1 MCAASDSSSVRLPD
15 FTRTTTFRG
24 AVAVAAMFAVYMLLL
39 FAVIYWLTG
48 RYLTAR
54 SDAVVEQQ
62 AEVFAAGNLEERL
75 IAIDQLLRQDPRGV
89 QYAGLFEPDGRRIA
103 GNLPRVPPELT
114 TDGPARGA
122 VIPVGAGGADRRVVR
137 AAAHTVP
144 GGGVLVIGRDVD
156 ETVQITEIVGGTLA
170 LGLIPAFCL
179 SIAAGLLL
187 SVRAQR
193 RVASVNRSVQRI
205 VAGDL
210 RERLPLRGVDDP
222 FDRLATIVNGM
233 LDRIEA
239 LVQEVAGVGD
249 DIAHDLRTPLTRAR
263 VALDRGRANA
273 RTLEESNAV
282 IDRAIAGLDQSLSIV
297 TALLRIAE
305 IEHTRRLS
313 GFGEVAL
320 ANMLREVCDLYE
332 PIADEKGVAL
342 EVRIDAEATVH
353 GDRDLLVE
361 AIANLVD
368 NAIKF
373 TPKGGK
379 VQLALLDRDRES
391 IVRVSDTGPGI
402 SEEERDQ
409 VLRRFY
415 RSDPSR
421 QAKGVGLG
429 LSLVAAILKL
439 HGFRLAITP
448 GPGFVAEIICP
459 RVR

>member
-1 MCAASDSSSVRLPD
+1 MCAASDSFSVRLPD

-24 AVAVAAMFAVYMLLL
+24 AIAVAGMFAVYMLLL
-39 FAVIYWLTG
+39 FAVIYWQTG
-48 RYLTAR
+48 HYLTAR

-89 QYAGLFEPDGRRIA
+89 QYAGLFAPDGRRIA
-103 GNLPRVPPELT
+103 GNLTRVPLELT
-114 TDGPARGA
+114 IDGPAHGA
-122 VIPVGAGGADRRVVR
+122 IIPVRAGGAETRAVR
-137 AAAHTVP
+137 AAAHSVS

-156 ETVQITEIVGGTLA
+156 ETVQITDIVGGTLA

-179 SIAAGLLL
+179 SIAAGMLL
-187 SVRAQR
+187 SMRSQR
-193 RVASVNRSVQRI
+193 RVARVNRSVQRI

-222 FDRLATIVNGM
+222 FDKLATIVNGM

-282 IDRAIAGLDQSLSIV
+282 IDRAIAGLDQCLSIV

-305 IEHTRRLS
+305 IEHTRRLA

-379 VQLALLDRDRES
+379 VQLALLGRDGES
-391 IVRVSDTGPGI
+391 VVRVSDTGPGI
-402 SEEERDQ
+402 SEEERDL

-415 RSDPSR
+415 RSDRSR

-429 LSLVAAILKL
+429 LNLVAAILKL

-448 GPGFVAEIICP
+448 GPGFVAEIISP

>member
-1 MCAASDSSSVRLPD
+1 VRLPD

-39 FAVIYWLTG
+39 FAVIYWQTG

-62 AEVFAAGNLEERL
+62 AQVFAAGNLEERL
-75 IAIDQLLRQDPRGV
+75 IAVDQLLRQDPRGV
-89 QYAGLFEPDGRRIA
+89 QYAGLFAPDGSRIA
-103 GNLPRVPPELT
+103 GNMPRVPPELT
-114 TDGPARGA
+114 IDGPAHEA
-122 VIPVGAGGADRRVVR
+122 VIPVGAPGAESRVVR
-137 AAAHTVP
+137 AAAHNVP

-156 ETVQITEIVGGTLA
+156 ETVQITEIVGATLA

-179 SIAAGLLL
+179 SIAAGMLL
-187 SVRAQR
+187 SMRSQR

-263 VALDRGRANA
+263 VALDRGRTNA
-273 RTLEESNAV
+273 RTLAECNAV
-282 IDRAIAGLDQSLSIV
+282 IDRAIVGLDQCLSIV

-305 IEHTRRLS
+305 IENTRRLA
-313 GFGEVAL
+313 GFGDVAL
-320 ANMLREVCDLYE
+320 ATMLREVCDLYE
-332 PIADEKGVAL
+332 PIADEKGVEL
-342 EVRIDAEATVH
+342 EVHVDAEATVH

-379 VQLALLDRDRES
+379 VQLALLDRDGES

-402 SEEERDQ
+402 SQEERDL